1 MSPELKGV
9 IIGSLISSL
18 VVLLGIIQS
27 LSARQQRKAEER
39 KHLKELLIKTALE
52 SRNQTLEIAK
62 RTPGQSVI
70 LPLTDHILH
79 MVALA
84 EGSVFEKKLDKATV
98 AARMKE
104 LEEFGMTLHAE
115 RTRMTLNKH

>member
-18 VVLLGIIQS
+18 VVLLSAVIQS

-84 EGSVFEKKLDKATV
+84 EIVFEKKLDKATV